1 MSHPD
6 LPLRGPRPFVKIC
19 GVRTTA
25 DLAVCDACGVDA
37 VGLVFAEGSP
47 RRLEPSE
54 AMDLLGGMPDAV
66 TPIGLFVDPEI
77 ELVELWPGTWI
88 QLHGDESPERVAS
101 IAAETGHRIVK
112 AIPFDADACRM
123 WDDHPN
129 VEMLL
134 IDGPKGG
141 SGRGFDHAALAALMP
156 EMKTP
161 IVIAGGKPHSGWPA
175 RFGDARDLR
184 ENVPRVKSGKRER
197 LAEYTAEKLR
207 ETSPA
212 CAILVRG
219 HRKTGCPKG

>member
-19 GVRTTA
+19 GVRTA
-25 DLAVCDACGVDA
+25 EDLAVCDACGVDA

-156 EMKTP
+156 ELKTP
-161 IVIAGGKPHSGWPA
+161 VVIAGGLSPETVADAINATRPFGVDVSSGV
-175 RFGDARDLR
+175 
-184 ENVPRVKSGKRER
+184 ES
-197 LAEYTAEKLR
+197 
-207 ETSPA
+207 
-212 CAILVRG
+212 VRG
-219 HRKTGCPKG
+219 VKDHDRIRAFVEAARLRRSPH